1 MQIAVF
7 AYDHMTALDAVG
19 PAEILSR
26 LPGADTVLVGE
37 ARGPVRGDTGPVT
50 LVVDAALDE
59 VTTPDVVLVPGW
71 SGAEQE
77 HLLRPGPVRDW
88 LRGVDEHT
96 TWTASIGTGAIVL
109 AAAGLLTGRNA
120 ATHWL
125 AADWLAELGAHP
137 VDQPLVA
144 DGKYLTAAGVSAGI
158 DLGLRLATELD
169 ERTGRGMPLLL
180 GYDPHAPAAMMAS
193 MRALR
198 HFILSGSSSPV
209 HPHRPPRSSVRD
221 AI

>member
-1 MQIAVF
+1 
-7 AYDHMTALDAVG
+7 MTALDAVG

-26 LPGADTVLVGE
+26 LSGADTVLVAE

-50 LVVDAALDE
+50 VVVDAALDD
-59 VTTPDVVLVPGW
+59 VRTPDVVLVPGW

-88 LRGVDEHT
+88 LRAVDEHT
-96 TWTASIGTGAIVL
+96 TWTAAIGTGALVL
-109 AAAGLLTGRNA
+109 AAAGLLTGRRA
-120 ATHWL
+120 TTHWL
-125 AADWLAELGAHP
+125 AADWLAGLGAHP

-144 DGKYLTAAGVSAGI
+144 DGKYLTAAGAGAGI

-169 ERTGRGMPLLL
+169 ERTARGMPLLL
-180 GYDPHAPAAMMAS
+180 GYDPQAPAAMMAS

-198 HFILSGSSSPV
+198 HFILTGTP
-209 HPHRPPRSSVRD
+209 RPSVRD

>member
-1 MQIAVF
+1 MQIAVL

-26 LPGADTVLVGE
+26 LSGADTVLVAE

-50 LVVDAALDE
+50 VVVDAALDD
-59 VTTPDVVLVPGW
+59 VRTPDVVLVPGW

-77 HLLRPGPVRDW
+77 QLLRPGPVRDW
-88 LRGVDEHT
+88 LRAVDGHT

-109 AAAGLLTGRNA
+109 AAAGLLTGRSA

-137 VDQPLVA
+137 VDQPLVV
-144 DGKYLTAAGVSAGI
+144 DGKYLTAAGAGAGI

-169 ERTGRGMPLLL
+169 ERTARGMPLLL
-180 GYDPHAPAAMMAS
+180 GYDPQAPAAMMAS

-198 HFILSGSSSPV
+198 HFILTGTP
-209 HPHRPPRSSVRD
+209 RPAVGD